1 MEFSR
6 QAYWSGLPFPTP
18 RDLPGPGIE
27 PGSPALRADSLPSKP
42 PGLGQG
48 LDKTW
53 KPSSV
58 VPRGWRLALGSPALM
73 AKAPGPAYR
82 ACWPGEDPWS
92 HQALWGQPPTWL
104 ERKVQAAFSRA
115 VITLGPYSRLGLWRI
130 LCAPED
136 SCVLQTPHYPRPGRQ
151 RPSASVITPAHA
163 QQPSQGQEI
172 TPLPSPAFRRW
183 PNAAPATTRRW
194 TSCLPNGSLSSSD
207 SLLSCCCLLSGGTRK
222 CGSPAGLSLPRRT

>member
-1 MEFSR
+1 M
-6 QAYWSGLPFPTP
+6 
-18 RDLPGPGIE
+18 
-27 PGSPALRADSLPSKP
+27 
-42 PGLGQG
+42 
-48 LDKTW
+48 
-53 KPSSV
+53 
-58 VPRGWRLALGSPALM
+58 GSPALM
-73 AKAPGPAYR
+73 AKVPGPACR

-104 ERKVQAAFSRA
+104 GRKVQAAFSRA
-115 VITLGPYSRLGLWRI
+115 VITHGPYSRLGLWRI

-207 SLLSCCCLLSGGTRK
+207 SLLSCCCLLSGDSEVWLSSWAESPKKDVTGTAWCACECMHVNMCVPA
-222 CGSPAGLSLPRRT
+222 CGRGSRCPPAAFCLLPRDV